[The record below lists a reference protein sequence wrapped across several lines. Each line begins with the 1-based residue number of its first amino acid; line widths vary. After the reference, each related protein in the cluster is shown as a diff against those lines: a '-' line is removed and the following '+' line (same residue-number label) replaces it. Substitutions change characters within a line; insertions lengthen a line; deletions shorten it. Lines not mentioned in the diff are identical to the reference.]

1 MTFKRTFSTTAPRKM
16 DNEMVGALASVNPN
30 ELQNLPLVDIAGL
43 ILVLTG
49 SAYFLSCLFLGDINS
64 ALDFSEIMT
73 AQTVEVGDMILDIFD
88 KDDADI
94 PQAIREWDHQRYGTD
109 DWHQVPD
116 TRQLIDTLPHAS
128 APIDN
133 LATVIESYSNRLIP
147 RFDNMA
153 ANLEAAMEEF
163 RFRSPTLNLED
174 RGYIRQ
180 LWNNLENINEN
191 LRVTGR
197 TLHPLMDRTDVG
209 SVFWNNHAPLRPSFE
224 RIHSQSDLLM
234 QAVNR
239 FFPVSV
245 RAINFL
251 RGLLNGG
258 NNTNL

>member
-1 MTFKRTFSTTAPRKM
+1 
-16 DNEMVGALASVNPN
+16 MVGALATVNPN
-30 ELQNLPLVDIAGL
+30 ELQNLPLGHIAGL
-43 ILVLTG
+43 IIVLTG
-49 SAYFLSCLFLGDINS
+49 GAFFLTCAFLGDLDS
-64 ALDFSEIMT
+64 ALDLSEIMT
-73 AQTVEVGDMILDIFD
+73 AQLIEVGHMILDIFD
-88 KDDADI
+88 MDDADI
-94 PQAIREWDHQRYGTD
+94 PEAIREWDRQRYGTD
-109 DWHQVPD
+109 DWHEVPD
-116 TRQLIDTLPHAS
+116 TRQIIDTLPHAS

-133 LATVIESYSNRLIP
+133 LATVIESYSNSLIP

-245 RAINFL
+245 RTINFL
-251 RGLLNGG
+251 RGLLNDG
-258 NNTNL
+258 NGTDL